1 MSKQDPR
8 SHSKQMFSKVLFE
21 NRKSTLK
28 TKVPKNFKLGEFKM
42 SFKQLSQRINTET
55 VKAVTKLDPEVAAK
69 KAARDAELEKII
81 TGEDQRILL
90 VIGPCSAHDE
100 EAVMEYVRR
109 LAQLQ
114 TEVADKV
121 FMVPRIYTNKPRTN
135 GDGYKGLL
143 HQQKLDE
150 GSNLIR
156 GILAVRKLHKR
167 VITETGLTTA
177 DEMLYP
183 ENLELVEDL
192 VSYVAVGARSV
203 EDQQHRFVASG
214 IDQPTGMKNPTS
226 GNLTVMFNSLYAAQ
240 QKQEFIYNGAE
251 VESSS
256 NPLAHV
262 VLRGALNEAGKN
274 VPNYHYED
282 LMAVADMYKKGT
294 FKNPFIVV
302 DTNHD
307 NSGKQWEQQ
316 VRIVKET
323 MNNRDCQADLKT
335 MVRGFMIES
344 YLEDGRQEPDGQV
357 FGQSITDPC
366 LGWEKTE
373 QLVRWIHANA

>member
-1 MSKQDPR
+1 MFKAISKKINAE
-8 SHSKQMFSKVLFE
+8 SV
-21 NRKSTLK
+21 KSLA
-28 TKVPKNFKLGEFKM
+28 KLSEA
-42 SFKQLSQRINTET
+42 E
-55 VKAVTKLDPEVAAK
+55 AAQK
-69 KAARDAELEKII
+69 KARDLELEKII

-90 VIGPCSAHDE
+90 IIGPCSAHEE
-100 EAVMEYVRR
+100 EAVMEYVHR
-109 LAQLQ
+109 LAKLQ
-114 TEVADKV
+114 AEVADKV

-143 HQQKLDE
+143 HQQNPNGE
-150 GSNLIR
+150 SNLIR
-156 GILAVRKLHKR
+156 GIVSVRKLHKR
-167 VITETGLTTA
+167 VLTETGLTTA

-183 ENLELVEDL
+183 ENLEFVEDL
-192 VSYVAVGARSV
+192 VSYIAVGARSV

-214 IDQPTGMKNPTS
+214 INQPTGMKNPTS
-226 GNLTVMFNSLYAAQ
+226 GNLTVLFNSLYAAQ

-262 VLRGALNEAGKN
+262 VLRGGLNEVGKN
-274 VPNYHYED
+274 IPNYHYED
-282 LMAVADMYKKGT
+282 LIEVTNRYEAGT
-294 FKNPFIVV
+294 FKNPFVVV

-307 NSGKQWEQQ
+307 NSGKQYFEQI
-316 VRIVKET
+316 RIVKET
-323 MNNRDCQADLKT
+323 LENRKYNQKIKK

-344 YLEDGRQEPDGQV
+344 FIEDGRQEPDGTV

-373 QLVRWIHANA
+373 ELVRYIAKHAE

>member
-1 MSKQDPR
+1 M
-8 SHSKQMFSKVLFE
+8 
-21 NRKSTLK
+21 
-28 TKVPKNFKLGEFKM
+28 KM
-42 SFKQLSQRINTET
+42 SFKQLSQRFNTET
-55 VKAVTKLDPEVAAK
+55 VKSVTKLDPEVAEK
-69 KAARDAELEKII
+69 KAARDAELEKIM
-81 TGEDQRILL
+81 TGDDQRILL

-100 EAVMEYVRR
+100 EAVMEYTRR
-109 LAQLQ
+109 LADLQ
-114 TEVADKV
+114 KEVADKV
-121 FMVPRIYTNKPRTN
+121 FMVPRVYTNKPRTN

-143 HQQKLDE
+143 HQQKMDE

-156 GILAVRKLHKR
+156 GIMAVRKLHKR

-262 VLRGALNEAGKN
+262 VLRGALNECGKN

-282 LMAVADMYKKGT
+282 LMTVIGMYKKGT
-294 FKNPFIVV
+294 YKNPFIVV

-323 MNNRDCQADLKT
+323 MNNRSYNEDLKT

-344 YLEDGRQEPDGQV
+344 YLEDGRQEPDGKV

-373 QLVRWIHANA
+373 ELVRWIHANA

>member
-1 MSKQDPR
+1 
-8 SHSKQMFSKVLFE
+8 
-21 NRKSTLK
+21 
-28 TKVPKNFKLGEFKM
+28 M
-42 SFKQLSQRINTET
+42 SFKQLSEKINTET
-55 VKAVTKLDPEVAAK
+55 VKGITKLDPEPAAQ
-69 KAARDAELEKII
+69 KAARDKELAAIM
-81 TGEDQRILL
+81 TGEDQRLLL

-100 EAVMEYVRR
+100 EAVMAYVQR
-109 LAQLQ
+109 LATLQ
-114 TEVADKV
+114 KEVADKI

-143 HQQKLDE
+143 HQQRLDE

-156 GILAVRKLHKR
+156 GIMAVRKLHKR

-214 IDQPTGMKNPTS
+214 INQPTGLKNPTS

-262 VLRGALNEAGKN
+262 VLRGALDETGKN
-274 VPNYHYED
+274 IPNYHYED
-282 LMAVADMYKKGT
+282 LLNVVAMYKAGN
-294 FKNPFIVV
+294 FKNPFVMV

-307 NSGKQWEQQ
+307 NSGKKWEEQ

-323 MNNRDCQADLKT
+323 MLNRTYHPDLHQ

-344 YLEDGRQEPDGQV
+344 FLEDGRQEPDGQV

-373 QLVRWIHANA
+373 ALVRWLYQQA

>member
-8 SHSKQMFSKVLFE
+8 RHSKQMFSIVLFE